1 MILSANEKITYNSM
15 YGPFLVMVG
24 RILANFSP
32 SQIPK
37 TVQLSTGKI
46 NIYAPFHRVVFDHI
60 DYTTD
65 LSQQSSS
72 VC

>member
-24 RILANFSP
+24 RILPNFSP

-46 NIYAPFHRVVFDHI
+46 NINEKLTFQPNTEYIELLQNASMPS
-60 DYTTD
+60 
-65 LSQQSSS
+65 L
-72 VC
+72 